1 MAPKGQ
7 YKVHS
12 LSKHIE
18 DTQRGL
24 TADAQYNKRAGLK
37 SAMAIKKEPGSID
50 KSIFGNDAS
59 DDSMSDDDSS
69 SSGSSDEEGS
79 DFLRKLAIKSGKAP
93 NATPKKRSNDDEIA
107 DSDDERKAA
116 AKKTEAGNKTQPIK
130 REESSQDESS
140 SSESESETDSES
152 ESEKSEKKV
161 RADGASLKSEA
172 ASGNTS
178 TSTSVS
184 KPKDDENESDSSEDE
199 EPEEKKPARLTA
211 KNGSSAEEGKE
222 EKVLEPVAT
231 PPSVSKVTNGNATT
245 STSDTSSSEEEGS
258 DDEEEKVNTSPAK
271 SSNKNAKQ
279 ASSTES
285 SSESSSEAS
294 DADEADES
302 MHITDRKQHGRV
314 ALPDFIAR
322 DFVLRKSDDG
332 AKGQDVA
339 RICSEANLQ
348 GKQVWYFTVPANVP
362 ISVVQNMEIPM
373 NQSNRDDRVFSH
385 DGEDY
390 GISFDSMMPKSSI
403 QILIPSADGAQ
414 YQSAS
419 HQINQVMHVKKVAQL
434 GRGNLHTLSSGP
446 APQDPRR
453 AQPKGMKI
461 RYRPF
466 GVNTPMGQIGGDDEE
481 SGSEADIDMVDAPSP
496 AVPSRSA
503 TSKAEKK
510 EKKQKQKKQDADT
523 ARKGKRK
530 LSSEDDATAAAE
542 QLMEESQSAKFQSK
556 KQKTLRDVSPD
567 LGSDEK
573 GLSSS
578 SSSSSSTTKKVT
590 LVLPPEVPSSQR
602 ASSTPIPKWKNKNV
616 KLETPVS
623 APRQSVVPIPVVPG
637 SSQLPKVSPVPVP
650 QPPSSASPL
659 VSKDSKK
666 VRVKREKTEKAA
678 PVATIKQSPS
688 PSAQGNKLTTK
699 KVTPVPAPKLKSTS

>member
-1 MAPKGQ
+1 MAPKGK
-7 YKVHS
+7 YKVYS

-93 NATPKKRSNDDEIA
+93 NATSKKRSKDDEIA

-130 REESSQDESS
+130 REESSEDASS

-172 ASGNTS
+172 APGNTS

-184 KPKDDENESDSSEDE
+184 KLKDDENESDSSEAE
-199 EPEEKKPARLTA
+199 EPEEKTPSRLTA

-222 EKVLEPVAT
+222 EKVLKPVAT
-231 PPSVSKVTNGNATT
+231 SPSVSKITNGNATT
-245 STSDTSSSEEEGS
+245 STSDTSSSEEEDSDDEEEDS
-258 DDEEEKVNTSPAK
+258 DDEEEKLSTSPAK

-279 ASSTES
+279 ASSTKS

-339 RICSEANLQ
+339 RVCSEANLQ

-385 DGEDY
+385 DGEEY

-414 YQSAS
+414 Y
-419 HQINQVMHVKKVAQL
+419 
-434 GRGNLHTLSSGP
+434 RSG
-446 APQDPRR
+446 
-453 AQPKGMKI
+453 
-461 RYRPF
+461 
-466 GVNTPMGQIGGDDEE
+466 E
-481 SGSEADIDMVDAPSP
+481 
-496 AVPSRSA
+496 
-503 TSKAEKK
+503 
-510 EKKQKQKKQDADT
+510 
-523 ARKGKRK
+523 
-530 LSSEDDATAAAE
+530 
-542 QLMEESQSAKFQSK
+542 
-556 KQKTLRDVSPD
+556 
-567 LGSDEK
+567 
-573 GLSSS
+573 
-578 SSSSSSTTKKVT
+578 
-590 LVLPPEVPSSQR
+590 
-602 ASSTPIPKWKNKNV
+602 
-616 KLETPVS
+616 
-623 APRQSVVPIPVVPG
+623 
-637 SSQLPKVSPVPVP
+637 
-650 QPPSSASPL
+650 
-659 VSKDSKK
+659 
-666 VRVKREKTEKAA
+666 
-678 PVATIKQSPS
+678 
-688 PSAQGNKLTTK
+688 
-699 KVTPVPAPKLKSTS
+699 